1 MSSVSCIKKIFVP
14 VLVCLFLG
22 ACSGSNAKKD
32 LQVFCAASLTEV
44 MTALADSFTAETGQ
58 KVSLSFASSGTLARQ
73 IQMGAPANLFLSANK
88 QWVDY
93 LINSNLV
100 GDTGYWEIA
109 GNALVLI
116 ANNSI
121 FDKELTLK
129 QAVNHRFA
137 IGDPNMVPVGL
148 YARQALE
155 NLDLWEGN
163 QFLLG
168 RDVKHVLK
176 LVEMGEADMGIVYR
190 TDAISSTKVRVL
202 ETLPENMHQPVR
214 YHICMMG
221 AVPHPATEA
230 FLSFVKS
237 PKAKVV
243 WEKYGFNQLPQ
254 RVY

>member
-1 MSSVSCIKKIFVP
+1 MSTVSCIKKIFVP

-44 MTALADSFTAETGQ
+44 MTALADSFTVETGQ

-93 LINSNLV
+93 LINSTLV
-100 GDTGYWEIA
+100 SDTGYWEIA

-116 ANNSI
+116 ANNN
-121 FDKELTLK
+121 FPDKALTLK

-148 YARQALE
+148 YSKQVLE
-155 NLDLWEGN
+155 NLGLWKRN
-163 QFLLG
+163 RFLLG
-168 RDVKHVLK
+168 HDVKHVLK

-190 TDAISSTKVRVL
+190 TDAISSTKVRKV
-202 ETLPENMHQPVR
+202 ETLPENLHQPVR
-214 YHICMMG
+214 YHICMI
-221 AVPHPATEA
+221 ASVIHPSTEA
-230 FLSFVKS
+230 FLNFVRS
-237 PKAKVV
+237 LKAKVV
-243 WEKYGFNQLPQ
+243 WEKYGFNQLP
-254 RVY
+254 